1 MLTFP
6 HTCKAC
12 KSDLQ
17 VPKFNPVL
25 FLWGSQTNKTIKRTH
40 AYFLS
45 MWVGRAKRLKEVS
58 SCLRIGCINVLQK
71 VHWVAIPVI
80 QWIHG
85 RMNGQK
91 RTVSQLEPRE
101 IDLQTVVCLA
111 GLANSEK
118 VNKMLCFQGV
128 KTDTQKN

>member
-1 MLTFP
+1 M
-6 HTCKAC
+6 
-12 KSDLQ
+12 
-17 VPKFNPVL
+17 
-25 FLWGSQTNKTIKRTH
+25 
-40 AYFLS
+40 
-45 MWVGRAKRLKEVS
+45 
-58 SCLRIGCINVLQK
+58 RIGGINAPQK

-101 IDLQTVVCLA
+101 IDLQTVVCLV

-118 VNKMLCFQGV
+118 VNKKCFVFRG
-128 KTDTQKN
+128 